1 MGVKKQR
8 PTIFLIDCNQ
18 WVGRWRGWIL
28 STSGRSALRCAATS
42 RAFRIGDAFVTVTA
56 WILGSRFAT
65 LRLPVDDERRA
76 PPLILTRLRAGLSH
90 MPRPP

>member
-1 MGVKKQR
+1 MGW
-8 PTIFLIDCNQ
+8 PM
-18 WVGRWRGWIL
+18 GWRDSIHVWTECL
-28 STSGRSALRCAATS
+28 ML
-42 RAFRIGDAFVTVTA
+42 RIGGAFGAVTA